1 MNSTTLCNSEGSM
14 TTEDQSQST
23 CYVKTISQA
32 VHRWPWRADTYHSER
47 CVWECISVQASAGRG
62 CWGLSSRRAEVLLR
76 AVCAVQRDCVLA
88 ALCVQQSVQQSVQGS
103 WQVWAG
109 TRDSSCSCGQHTEAT
124 ARGASAQR
132 HRSASPVEEKPASR
146 KTMAPQQHIA
156 PSSRCCPGRDAVSL

>member
-88 ALCVQQSVQQSVQGS
+88 ALCVQQSVQGS
-103 WQVWAG
+103 WLQRQG
-109 TRDSSCSCGQHTEAT
+109 LCGKTE
-124 ARGASAQR
+124 GQLLLLL
-132 HRSASPVEEKPASR
+132 
-146 KTMAPQQHIA
+146 
-156 PSSRCCPGRDAVSL
+156 PG